1 MNLEIG
7 GRIKSLRLER
17 SMTQEQL
24 ARKLGV
30 SAQAVSKWES
40 GANAPDIQLLPEL
53 SVIFGITIDQ
63 LFSITDEKRMERIEN
78 SIYDVR
84 FLSQEEFQRDV
95 RYLES
100 CRSNPQLEPEATL
113 LLAMLYN
120 KRAEECHTL
129 AKPLAR
135 RALEMLPGRKEAHNA
150 VFDAE
155 HGPLSDWNCINHSE
169 LIAFYQD
176 VTRKHPEDIR
186 NYFWLLDALIADGR
200 TAEARIWAEKM
211 KEVEHSY
218 HYEMYMA
225 LICKEECDLPGAMK
239 WWKTMTEHSP
249 EKWVVW
255 FQYADAMVKLCRY
268 DEALEFYHKAM
279 DMRPKP
285 RFIDCEEAVA
295 QICLIRGDVAG
306 ALEMN
311 RRKLEIL
318 REDWTMEGETVDAT
332 LREIHRLEELAEKTG
347 EVGRKK

>member
-1 MNLEIG
+1 M
-7 GRIKSLRLER
+7 
-17 SMTQEQL
+17 
-24 ARKLGV
+24 
-30 SAQAVSKWES
+30 
-40 GANAPDIQLLPEL
+40 
-53 SVIFGITIDQ
+53 
-63 LFSITDEKRMERIEN
+63 
-78 SIYDVR
+78 
-84 FLSQEEFQRDV
+84 
-95 RYLES
+95 
-100 CRSNPQLEPEATL
+100 
-113 LLAMLYN
+113 
-120 KRAEECHTL
+120 
-129 AKPLAR
+129 
-135 RALEMLPGRKEAHNA
+135 
-150 VFDAE
+150 
-155 HGPLSDWNCINHSE
+155 
-169 LIAFYQD
+169 
-176 VTRKHPEDIR
+176 
-186 NYFWLLDALIADGR
+186 
-200 TAEARIWAEKM
+200 
-211 KEVEHSY
+211 EHSY